1 MDHNAIAASV
11 LSNAE
16 IEFSRSGGPGG
27 QNVNKL
33 NTKVTARIG
42 LDSIEGLSPAEMQL
56 VKIKLANRI
65 ASTGELVVQVQE
77 ERSQGMNREIAI
89 KKLVALI
96 TRAARRNP
104 PRIPTKPTR
113 ASRERKLATKKVR
126 TRIKTNRRP
135 PSIEY

>member
-42 LDSIEGLSPAEMQL
+42 LGSIEGLSPAEMQL